1 MFLLVKIQ
9 LVLDTRVA
17 YAYTHARITC
27 GAVRRLAT
35 TAEKKLYLPMAVI
48 AFSDRCF
55 YVLCYVSFVLSE
67 QISATKPFL
76 EPSMDS
82 ILFR

>member
-1 MFLLVKIQ
+1 MYSTSRVRIRLVA
-9 LVLDTRVA
+9 DTRVA

-35 TAEKKLYLPMAVI
+35 TPEKNSYLPMAVI

-55 YVLCYVSFVLSE
+55 YVIYRASFAASEHIPATVSPLDH
-67 QISATKPFL
+67 L
-76 EPSMDS
+76 
-82 ILFR
+82 